1 MNMPKDQKIIQK
13 SDLLAP
19 DVYEKNRRQMRKE
32 LVEFK
37 KDRRVPLGPYA
48 TFYFEC
54 YETML
59 AQVQEMLHIEKG
71 GAEQLNDELAAYNPL
86 IPNGKE
92 LVSTLMFEIDNPVI
106 RATFLGKL
114 GGVEENVFIK
124 IDNDIIYGKPEID
137 VDRTSAEG
145 KASSVQ
151 FIHFEFDQNQISKFK
166 GNNVSIELGID
177 HKEYSHSTKL
187 SESTIKALSSDFN

>member
-1 MNMPKDQKIIQK
+1 MPKDQKIIQK

-71 GAEQLNDELAAYNPL
+71 GDEQLNDELIAYNPL

-124 IDNDIIYGKPEID
+124 IDNDVIYGKPEID

>member
-1 MNMPKDQKIIQK
+1 MPKDQKIIQK

-71 GAEQLNDELAAYNPL
+71 GDEQINDELTAYNPL

-124 IDNDIIYGKPEID
+124 IDNDVIYGKPEID

-187 SESTIKALSSDFN
+187 SDNTIKALSSDFN

>member
-1 MNMPKDQKIIQK
+1 MPKDQKIIQK

-19 DVYEKNRRQMRKE
+19 DVYEKNRRQLRKE

-71 GAEQLNDELAAYNPL
+71 GDEQLNDELTAYNPL

-124 IDNDIIYGKPEID
+124 IDNDTIYGKPEID

>member
-1 MNMPKDQKIIQK
+1 MPKDQKIIQK

-19 DVYEKNRRQMRKE
+19 DVYEQNRRQMRKE

>member
-1 MNMPKDQKIIQK
+1 MPKDQKIIQK

-19 DVYEKNRRQMRKE
+19 DVYEQNRRQMRKE

-71 GAEQLNDELAAYNPL
+71 GDEQLNDELKAYNPL

-124 IDNDIIYGKPEID
+124 IDNEVIYGKPEID

>member
-1 MNMPKDQKIIQK
+1 MPKDQKIIQK
-13 SDLLAP
+13 SDLLTP
-19 DVYEKNRRQMRKE
+19 EVYEKNRRQMRKE

-71 GAEQLNDELAAYNPL
+71 GDEQLNDELTAYNPL

-137 VDRTSAEG
+137 VERTSAEG

>member
-1 MNMPKDQKIIQK
+1 MPKDQKIIQK

-71 GAEQLNDELAAYNPL
+71 GDEQLTDELTAYNPL

-124 IDNDIIYGKPEID
+124 IDNDVIYGKPEID